1 MTKSL
6 TKLIAPLAYV
16 VALPAMAHDG
26 SEQESVMNG
35 IVHFMT
41 EADHLLITGLVSAVL
56 LYTLRK
62 LAKKRL

>member
-1 MTKSL
+1 MKKSL
-6 TKLIAPLAYV
+6 TKLIVTLAYF

-56 LYTLRK
+56 FYTVRK
-62 LAKKRL
+62 RAKKRL